1 MRRRSTRNDPH
12 PRQQQTHRAIY
23 AISTKKENQMKS
35 KLLYLL
41 AILVLCG
48 VVAAEYDSA
57 KPLLNASYCAVV
69 GSDHCTMTGPVVG
82 NVDYHFSDVGE
93 LTGGI
98 RLLDENGN
106 SIQTGNTTL
115 KGNMILLTTVGGA
128 SVAISGLGTGS
139 MAIADNTGNGVTLS
153 AGDLTI
159 QNGGNWIKIN
169 SSGIQVLSL
178 PVYANNAAA
187 MAGELI
193 QGNLYRIGTDP
204 DLIAAVH

>member
-1 MRRRSTRNDPH
+1 
-12 PRQQQTHRAIY
+12 
-23 AISTKKENQMKS
+23 
-35 KLLYLL
+35 
-41 AILVLCG
+41 
-48 VVAAEYDSA
+48 
-57 KPLLNASYCAVV
+57 
-69 GSDHCTMTGPVVG
+69 
-82 NVDYHFSDVGE
+82 
-93 LTGGI
+93 
-98 RLLDENGN
+98 
-106 SIQTGNTTL
+106 
-115 KGNMILLTTVGGA
+115 
-128 SVAISGLGTGS
+128 